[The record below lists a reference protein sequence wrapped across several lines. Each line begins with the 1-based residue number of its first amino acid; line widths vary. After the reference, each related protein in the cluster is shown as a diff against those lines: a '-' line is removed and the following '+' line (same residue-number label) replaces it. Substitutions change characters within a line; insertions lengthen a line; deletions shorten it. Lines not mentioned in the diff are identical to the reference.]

1 MRGNITASAAIK
13 QNDREK
19 KRGPAAGTKRF
30 KSARARVHFG
40 RYVGE
45 TGLLL

>member
-1 MRGNITASAAIK
+1 MYWGFFFIRGNITASAAIK

-30 KSARARVHFG
+30 KSARAFTLAG
-40 RYVGE
+40 
-45 TGLLL
+45 T